1 MNNSNRTRLSLIVNA
16 LFAAGLNHR
25 IKGMEAT
32 PYQVGLFAEQDYR
45 AGVSVLYTIRMDLVR
60 MQDGSDEPLQDRP
73 KNGSLEANDT
83 GRESDI
89 EIERRVVM
97 AEAVRA
103 HAVIER
109 HLESL
114 AKQATSDLEEAG
126 VRTTSGG
133 RYVISSSGRQFRAY
147 CGSWHDFLMDLK
159 ANATAGSPWMLKI
172 QRAEELVHFP
182 YVSAQDATDE
192 FMDYFEDA
200 NVLKTSE
207 RAWDKLFDRLEM
219 MGQTLRDHE
228 QMTNAFNAMD
238 DAMRDAGKTEFAA
251 ACREHKRDIKNHEWW
266 LERML
271 EPWALL
277 LATGVPKDLVNSPEW
292 RTKEAELRAAKAR
305 VKLVE
310 VQAEMLELE
319 ALNAETE
326 AMLALKQARARMA
339 QLTARNNELFAE
351 FNPSAPAPKVEK
363 PKAVKPKAVKPK
375 SNGKVVKA
383 EKPKA
388 EKIVV
393 ASGVKTH
400 TTRGRASFDGRGPRG

>member
-16 LFAAGLNHR
+16 IFAAGLNDR
-25 IKGMEAT
+25 IKTMEAT
-32 PYQVGLFAEQDYR
+32 SYQVGLFAEQDYR

-60 MQDGSDEPLQDRP
+60 MQDGSDKPLQDRP
-73 KNGSLEANDT
+73 KYGSLEANDT

-89 EIERRVVM
+89 EIERRAVM
-97 AEAVRA
+97 AEAARA

-114 AKQATSDLEEAG
+114 AKQASSDLEEAG

-147 CGSWHDFLMDLK
+147 CGSWHDFLLDLK
-159 ANATAGSPWMLKI
+159 ANAQAGTPWMLKI
-172 QRAEELVHFP
+172 ERAQELVSFP
-182 YVSAQDATDE
+182 CVSAQDATDA

-200 NVLKTSE
+200 NVLKTSA

-219 MGQTLRDHE
+219 LGQTLRDHE

-251 ACREHKRDIKNHEWW
+251 ACREHKRDVKNHDWW

-277 LATGVPKDLVNSPEW
+277 LATGAPKDLVNSPEW

-326 AMLALKQARARMA
+326 AMLALKQARERMA
-339 QLTARNNELFAE
+339 QLSARNNALFAE
-351 FNPSAPAPKVEK
+351 FNPPAPKAAK

-375 SNGKVVKA
+375 SKSNDKVAKA
-383 EKPKA
+383 VKPKA

>member
-1 MNNSNRTRLSLIVNA
+1 M
-16 LFAAGLNHR
+16 G
-25 IKGMEAT
+25 
-32 PYQVGLFAEQDYR
+32 
-45 AGVSVLYTIRMDLVR
+45 
-60 MQDGSDEPLQDRP
+60 
-73 KNGSLEANDT
+73 
-83 GRESDI
+83 
-89 EIERRVVM
+89 
-97 AEAVRA
+97 
-103 HAVIER
+103 
-109 HLESL
+109 
-114 AKQATSDLEEAG
+114 
-126 VRTTSGG
+126 
-133 RYVISSSGRQFRAY
+133 
-147 CGSWHDFLMDLK
+147 LK
-159 ANATAGSPWMLKI
+159 ANAQAGTPWMLKI
-172 QRAEELVHFP
+172 ERAEELVSFP
-182 YVSAQDATDE
+182 LVSAQDATDE

-200 NVLKTSE
+200 NVLKTSG

-219 MGQTLRDHE
+219 LGQALRDHE

-251 ACREHKRDIKNHEWW
+251 ACREHKRDVKNHDWW

-277 LATGVPKDLVNSPEW
+277 LATGAPKDLVNSPEW

-326 AMLALKQARARMA
+326 AMLALKQARERMA
-339 QLTARNNELFAE
+339 QLSARNNALFAE
-351 FNPSAPAPKVEK
+351 FSPPAPKAAKV
-363 PKAVKPKAVKPK
+363 AKPKAVKPK
-375 SNGKVVKA
+375 SKSKSNDKVAKA
-383 EKPKA
+383 VKPKA